1 MFVVKALIA
10 VIASANWAS
19 RLEEV
24 AVEVVSWDM
33 VEKAGEVERVVE
45 MIKPL

>member
-1 MFVVKALIA
+1 MFDVNALIA

-24 AVEVVSWDM
+24 AVEVDS
-33 VEKAGEVERVVE
+33 
-45 MIKPL
+45 